1 MVIRPEQ
8 KLRHRIFSWYVLH
21 WNSKYSDN
29 WESFVNEQKDNFENH
44 FNKEKVIAPTGSL
57 LATNLQFVLDLIQR
71 RFKLSSEQNIKN
83 VLLFFYNKNKSKPLK
98 KDSNEFKP
106 INIDYS
112 EEIKGIFINLESE
125 KASTNR
131 R

>member
-1 MVIRPEQ
+1 M
-8 KLRHRIFSWYVLH
+8 
-21 WNSKYSDN
+21 
-29 WESFVNEQKDNFENH
+29 NEQKDNFENH